1 MTRATSSMPPG
12 RARRTRRL
20 AALAPTQVPVPQTPS
35 GRASRG
41 FPARAAA
48 AAVAATPP
56 RLPSCMTAHT
66 GTWRTTGSPLTA
78 AKTRRSASE
87 TPGRRASTAPAAK
100 PAKPVAARVADPA
113 RRPAGA
119 RAAGI
124 GIRTTAPSI
133 ALGRP
138 RSGRGRLRLLEHAV
152 RDVRGLRRRRH
163 LHLLVDAEV
172 GEVEGHRG
180 GGALLVRDG
189 LLVAQAPGPVLAVE
203 PDVHVD
209 VLVTELLDEGL
220 EGGPVGD
227 GPGLL
232 DRPAQVDGGAVP
244 RGLGAV
250 ELLLAHLLD
259 LLGAG
264 QQAEPGGRLVAGGPE
279 VLEVGAGQVVHPS
292 EVDGGPG
299 GADAESGE
307 VRAPEV
313 EGGAVGH
320 HLELA
325 PAPRQ
330 LGRQRRPLPLEVDE
344 ALGGDGHG
352 GAAGGHLGGRAHPGV
367 AVVHRLGPGGG
378 HEVERVGVVTTGD
391 Q

>member
-1 MTRATSSMPPG
+1 MPPATSRGRWAPTKTRAG
-12 RARRTRRL
+12 
-20 AALAPTQVPVPQTPS
+20 PT
-35 GRASRG
+35 AST
-41 FPARAAA
+41 
-48 AAVAATPP
+48 VAA
-56 RLPSCMTAHT
+56 
-66 GTWRTTGSPLTA
+66 G
-78 AKTRRSASE
+78 
-87 TPGRRASTAPAAK
+87 K
-100 PAKPVAARVADPA
+100 PAKPGAARVADPA

-189 LLVAQAPGPVLAVE
+189 LLVAQTPGPVLAVE

-292 EVDGGPG
+292 EVDGGP
-299 GADAESGE
+299 
-307 VRAPEV
+307 
-313 EGGAVGH
+313 
-320 HLELA
+320 
-325 PAPRQ
+325 
-330 LGRQRRPLPLEVDE
+330 
-344 ALGGDGHG
+344 
-352 GAAGGHLGGRAHPGV
+352 
-367 AVVHRLGPGGG
+367 
-378 HEVERVGVVTTGD
+378 
-391 Q
+391 